1 MSRKFGVAYQKDE
14 SHLFSCYWSAT
25 RMRYHQLKYSAEA
38 SPHILFP
45 FFFSFSLF
53 ETSYLFN
60 SILSIKPE
68 KKSKELI
75 RQLCNFN

>member
-45 FFFSFSLF
+45 FFFSFFPSLRPV
-53 ETSYLFN
+53 TYLTP
-60 SILSIKPE
+60 SC
-68 KKSKELI
+68 
-75 RQLCNFN
+75 QLNQRKNAKN